1 MLVDFLLDVR
11 VCDWCYINFC
21 NLIYIVLDN
30 EWRYWNVVIVLY
42 YLKLIL
48 LVDIKKKVFKR
59 FEDMGKIDL
68 FIWFNWRW
76 LGGNM

>member
-48 LVDIKKKVFKR
+48 LVDIKKVFKR
-59 FEDMGKIDL
+59 FEDMGENDL
-68 FIWFNWRW
+68 FIWFNWIW

>member
-48 LVDIKKKVFKR
+48 LVDIKKKVFKI
-59 FEDMGKIDL
+59 FEDMGKNDL

>member
-48 LVDIKKKVFKR
+48 LVDIKKVFKR
-59 FEDMGKIDL
+59 FEDMEGNDL